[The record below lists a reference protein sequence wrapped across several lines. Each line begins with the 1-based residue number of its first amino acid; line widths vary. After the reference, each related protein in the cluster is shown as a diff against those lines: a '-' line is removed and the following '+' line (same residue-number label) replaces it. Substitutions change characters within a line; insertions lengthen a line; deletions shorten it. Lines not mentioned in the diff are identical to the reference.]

1 MKNASKDQ
9 MIRKMFAG
17 ILLGL
22 PLAAAAQDPQPQD
35 NGPVISKIDVRRI
48 LVPVTVTT
56 KSGKTVNNLQPSD
69 FRVYDN
75 GKQAEGISL
84 DVAFHP
90 VSIVVCIQANSDVEG
105 ILPKIQKTGS
115 LLESIVGE
123 SGEVAL
129 LAFDHRVRPLQEFTQ
144 DTNKITEAIKKI
156 KPGSS
161 QSFLNDTILT
171 ATQMLKGRAK
181 DRRKIILVFT
191 QTRDKGSSS
200 RIREVLTETQFA
212 DVVIYS
218 IDISRALSAW
228 TRRTDPTP
236 PRPSAV
242 PPEAGHA
249 GMVGGGASTP
259 TTQMQNMGSGNAIP
273 AFVEIFKQVKGVFVD
288 NPPEAYTKWTGGR
301 EYDFA
306 SQVSLER
313 AIADMG
319 EEIRSQYLVTY
330 RAPNDGGYHEIRVDV
345 MGLGADL
352 KVRAKKGYYLGGP
365 KAE

>member
-1 MKNASKDQ
+1 MRNASNG
-9 MIRKMFAG
+9 KMKLKSFVC
-17 ILLGL
+17 LLL
-22 PLAAAAQDPQPQD
+22 ALSLAAQEQQPLPKSD
-35 NGPVISKIDVRRI
+35 FEVLIKLIT
-48 LVPVTVTT
+48 VPVTVTT
-56 KSGKTVNNLQPSD
+56 KSGKTVNSLQASD

-75 GKQAEGISL
+75 GKPVEAITL

-90 VSIVVCIQANSDVEG
+90 VSIVVCVQANSDVEG

-115 LLESIVGE
+115 LLESIIGE

-129 LAFDHRVRPLQEFTQ
+129 ISFDHRIQILQPFTQ
-144 DTNKITEAIKKI
+144 DTSKITEALKKI
-156 KPGSS
+156 KRGST
-161 QSFLNDTILT
+161 QSMLNDTILT
-171 ATQMLKGRAK
+171 ATQMLKNKPK
-181 DRRKIILVFT
+181 DRRKIILAFT

-200 RIREVLTETQFA
+200 HLKEVLTETQFA
-212 DVVIYS
+212 DVVIYT

-228 TRRTDPTP
+228 TRTTDPTP
-236 PRPSAV
+236 PRPSPV

-273 AFVEIFKQVKGVFVD
+273 AFVELFRQVKGIFVN

-306 SQVSLER
+306 SQATLER

-319 EEIRSQYLVTY
+319 EEIRSQYLLTY
-330 RAPNDGGYHEIRVDV
+330 RAPKDGGYHDIRVEV
-345 MGLGADL
+345 LGLGSDL
-352 KVRAKKGYYLGGP
+352 KVRAKAGYYIAGP
-365 KAE
+365 KADGPK